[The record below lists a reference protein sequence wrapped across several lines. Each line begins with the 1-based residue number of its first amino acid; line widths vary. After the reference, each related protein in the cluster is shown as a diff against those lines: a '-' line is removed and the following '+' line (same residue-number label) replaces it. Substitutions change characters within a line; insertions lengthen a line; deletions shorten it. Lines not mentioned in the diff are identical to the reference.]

1 MKGLRQQSGFTILE
15 TLMVIAIIG
24 VVATIAIPQVSNSVA
39 YFRLSGDARSVSNA
53 VALSKMRAASNFSKT
68 RLYISTASGW
78 HRVERADNSSP
89 PHWTAEGGATYLN
102 SSSSFGFGSVST
114 PPPNSQATI
123 ANAAACRND
132 AGAAIAGTACIV
144 FNSRGVPVRPD
155 TPGTTYTTSS
165 DNVIYLTDS
174 GYSSIYAV
182 TVAATG
188 MIRMWQ
194 TLPTATPQWTTQ

>member
-1 MKGLRQQSGFTILE
+1 MKLFFRQSGFTILE

-24 VVATIAIPQVSNSVA
+24 VVATIAIPQVSNSVT

-53 VALSKMRAASNFSKT
+53 VALAKMRAASNFSKT
-68 RLYISTASGW
+68 RIYVSTASGW
-78 HRVERADNSSP
+78 HRIERADNNTP
-89 PHWTAEGGATYLN
+89 PHWTAEGGVTYLN
-102 SSSSFGFGSVST
+102 SSSSFSSGSVST
-114 PPPNSQATI
+114 PPPNSQAAV

-132 AGAAIAGTACIV
+132 AGTAIAGTACIV

-155 TPGTTYTTSS
+155 VAGTTYTTSS
-165 DNVIYLTDS
+165 DNVLYVTDS
-174 GYSSIYAV
+174 GQSAIYGI

-194 TLPTATPQWTTQ
+194 TLPTATPEWTTQ